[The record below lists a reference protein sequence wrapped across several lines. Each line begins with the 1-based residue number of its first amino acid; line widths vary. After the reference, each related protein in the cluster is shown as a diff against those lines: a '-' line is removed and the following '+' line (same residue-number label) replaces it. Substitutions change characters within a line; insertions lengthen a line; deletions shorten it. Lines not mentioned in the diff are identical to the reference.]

1 VYRVFRPKLHLF
13 RHPFHDPLTAQICKV
28 KWQFIML
35 QWDRPPGS
43 ARVKGGGPNRRVG
56 HSGVKWQTKLNRQQR
71 TMRGHVSTP
80 TTNTPRPLT
89 PIPTTPA
96 HWIKSDIQAG
106 FDLVCNLE
114 NIIYTYLSYNYYNKK
129 LDWKRFFY

>member
-1 VYRVFRPKLHLF
+1 
-13 RHPFHDPLTAQICKV
+13 
-28 KWQFIML
+28 
-35 QWDRPPGS
+35 
-43 ARVKGGGPNRRVG
+43 
-56 HSGVKWQTKLNRQQR
+56 
-71 TMRGHVSTP
+71 MRGHVSTP

-129 LDWKRFFY
+129 LD